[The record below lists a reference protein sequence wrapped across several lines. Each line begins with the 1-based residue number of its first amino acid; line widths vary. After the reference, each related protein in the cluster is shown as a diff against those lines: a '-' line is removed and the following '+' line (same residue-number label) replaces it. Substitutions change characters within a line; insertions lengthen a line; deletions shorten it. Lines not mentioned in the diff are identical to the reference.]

1 MNSAKKIIKNNGM
14 GSGEERGK
22 GKNTSLFDNKNKIL
36 VIVGILAILAGIF
49 VVCYTQLRPRIVLT
63 VKGPAKDG
71 KEVTNSVNLAE
82 TMYDIYQTEA
92 MADMYAAYG
101 MSFDWEDTTDN
112 GDTYADTYKK
122 TIMDELKKREIL
134 YMCALKENMSLTDK
148 EKETI
153 KKDVQSARQNL
164 TDKQK
169 KMKGLDEATVT
180 AVFEKREL
188 GEKYKK
194 SVISGL
200 NIDEEA
206 LKKTVSKE
214 DYRQYTL
221 QYYTFAKTETDAK
234 NESKEKDKSV
244 LEKALKDMKEV
255 QKKAAQAKDFTK
267 DVIEL
272 KEGSSTDEKTG
283 ISYATKDLIETDTD
297 FLDAKTLKTVK
308 KMKNGDISD
317 VLETKDGYYVIKM
330 VNNNDPK
337 AYDNQCKTVVEQE
350 QTNQFDK
357 QYANTIKGQYTTE
370 IQPFWKGRVALGSMT
385 YDDSVAQ

>member
-14 GSGEERGK
+14 SSGERRGK

-36 VIVGILAILAGIF
+36 VIVGILAVLAGIF
-49 VVCYTQLRPRIVLT
+49 VVCYTQLRPRVVLT

-71 KEVTNSVNLAE
+71 KEVTNSVNLTE

-134 YMCALKENMSLTDK
+134 YMCALKENITLTDK

-206 LKKTVSKE
+206 LKKTVSKK

-221 QYYTFAKTETDAK
+221 QYYTFAKTETDEK

-255 QKKAAQAKDFTK
+255 QKKAVQAKDFTK

-370 IQPFWKGRVALGSMT
+370 IQPFWKGRVTLGSMT